1 MRCVV
6 SSARAAYLALKVLH
20 MSHVDAALP
29 TFDAAFPC
37 PDETQQKWI
46 GYFGPKW
53 ITRYTTFQTHGPCS
67 RVRFRQL
74 LEFWKALTQG
84 TIFLLCSG
92 CASLSNGFLLSPAG
106 PIAQAEH
113 HEFMVVG
120 IILLFVL
127 APVLLLV
134 PLIAWHY
141 RISNRHAAFRPQ
153 WSFSWI
159 LELLIW
165 IPPTGI
171 VVLLAVFLVGYTT
184 RLDPYRPLPSSGGT
198 ALQIDVVALDWKWL
212 FLYPAQNVA
221 TVNQLILPVGQ
232 PVHFSL
238 TSGTVMQSLFM
249 PRLAGQIYAMAGMTT
264 QLNFEISKPGA
275 YSGENTQYNGD
286 GFSED
291 KFSIQAVPAAEFT
304 KWAAQAQG
312 NPATLD
318 DHAYQTLSRQS
329 VLAAPLQFGH
339 LEPDLFKRILA
350 QQIPPGYLAQHHEG
364 ANG

>member
-1 MRCVV
+1 MGKHRGGGRLSLSFFCQNAWQMRTDVPGDV
-6 SSARAAYLALKVLH
+6 RLPRPFHFRKFLVRA
-20 MSHVDAALP
+20 SPILP
-29 TFDAAFPC
+29 
-37 PDETQQKWI
+37 
-46 GYFGPKW
+46 
-53 ITRYTTFQTHGPCS
+53 
-67 RVRFRQL
+67 
-74 LEFWKALTQG
+74 
-84 TIFLLCSG
+84 CSG
-92 CASLSNGFLLSPAG
+92 CASLSRGFLLSPAG

-113 HEFMVVG
+113 HEFIVVG
-120 IILLFVL
+120 IVLLFVL

-141 RISNRHAAFRPQ
+141 RISNTHAAFRPQ
-153 WSFSWI
+153 WGFSWI

-165 IPPTGI
+165 VPPTGI

-184 RLDPYRPLPSSGGT
+184 RLDPYRPLPSDGSA

-212 FLYPAQNVA
+212 FLYPAQHVA
-221 TVNQLILPVGQ
+221 TVNQLVLPVGQ

-264 QLNFEISKPGA
+264 QLNFEISKPGI

-286 GFSED
+286 GFPED

-312 NPATLD
+312 NPAALGRSRLSDALPPVGTRSAAAIRAFRTRFVQ
-318 DHAYQTLSRQS
+318 AYPRSADPSRLSRTAS
-329 VLAAPLQFGH
+329 
-339 LEPDLFKRILA
+339 
-350 QQIPPGYLAQHHEG
+350 
-364 ANG
+364 